1 MWPIWSMF
9 WVKKRRSW
17 SHNLT
22 QLFIVILFKGKKKII
37 TKKKGRR
44 VEIQLASQSVQIS
57 TENHLKQW
65 EWICGDSL
73 VSIMVH
79 SINIYLEEIYKRTPE
94 MIQKKSKT
102 RNSSRNR
109 EGQAVSNCNTNKNIK
124 KAMSVVIVRGWWLV
138 WGCNMRLKTNRNL
151 SHVSFG

>member
-1 MWPIWSMF
+1 MWPIWSLF
-9 WVKKRRSW
+9 WVLKKEVGLTIL
-17 SHNLT
+17 HNCLSSFFLKVKNFLL
-22 QLFIVILFKGKKKII
+22 QR
-37 TKKKGRR
+37 RR